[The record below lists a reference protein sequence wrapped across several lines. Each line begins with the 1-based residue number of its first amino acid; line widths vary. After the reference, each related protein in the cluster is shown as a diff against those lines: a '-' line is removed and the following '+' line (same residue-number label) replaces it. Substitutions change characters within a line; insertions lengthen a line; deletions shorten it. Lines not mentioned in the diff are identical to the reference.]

1 MTEESKENNLPKKIG
16 VVGHVDHGKTTLT
29 AALQAATSIPDRER
43 EIIIVDS
50 VSEEDKKIEEIRK
63 KFPNAQILTPEEALV
78 LMKGSKEV
86 GQKLRT
92 MREFALRDGTP
103 FELTHLPNPG
113 GIYSDGKANRRAK
126 RKNKSKGSDIYNL
139 LRKKQ

>member
-1 MTEESKENNLPKKIG
+1 MTEENKESKLPKKTG

-29 AALQAATSIPDRER
+29 AAIEATIPDKER
-43 EIIIVDS
+43 GIAIVDS
-50 VSEEDKKIEEIRK
+50 VSEDDKKIEELRK
-63 KFPNAQILTPEEALV
+63 KFPDAQILTPEEALV

-92 MREFALRDGTP
+92 MREFALRDETP
-103 FELTHLPNPG
+103 FELTRLPNPG
-113 GIYSDGKANRRAK
+113 GFYSDGKANRRAK

-139 LRKKQ
+139 LKNKQ